1 MADVET
7 AQRFQTDTAHM
18 ECMGVTP
25 LRSITSQGAQTP
37 TSAVVKTYSFI
48 EEIQLLLDRK
58 WLWWQDPANS
68 CRSFLE
74 SWIYTQMN
82 LLQQP
87 HGILAAHEPP
97 LPPDLI
103 NSQML
108 SFAFRRQKGRKSCLL
123 EVPACTQ
130 RWQQYLSFTG
140 SQALL
145 LLGKHIHS
153 KEEVI

>member
-1 MADVET
+1 MLKRHRDF
-7 AQRFQTDTAHM
+7 RQTLLTWSAWGSHHW
-18 ECMGVTP
+18 EA
-25 LRSITSQGAQTP
+25 SHHSGAQTP

>member
-25 LRSITSQGAQTP
+25 LRSITSQGGSDTHQCSCEDLQFYRGDTA
-37 TSAVVKTYSFI
+37 SV
-48 EEIQLLLDRK
+48 DRK
-58 WLWWQDPANS
+58 WLRWQDPANS